1 LSKTLKCESIAQVR
15 SSPGLRAGGETG
27 LPGAGGRLNC
37 SLDMSTLLLSS
48 IEFNII
54 MPIEHAFDLPNKKES
69 AIWQTLRLANKLD

>member
-1 LSKTLKCESIAQVR
+1 MD
-15 SSPGLRAGGETG
+15 GGESG

-54 MPIEHAFDLPNKKES
+54 MPIEHAFALPNKK
-69 AIWQTLRLANKLD
+69 RVCHLADSQF